1 MRLPEAARWE
11 NNGPMFESLRNLVT
25 ELTEGGKHP
34 SGFDDGDYRLAAAAL
49 LVHAAAIDGAI
60 PQVARDKLH
69 ALVKQRFALDDAQTE
84 ELLSKATEAERQSI
98 DLYQFTARLNRSL
111 DEKGRARVVEMLW
124 QIVYA
129 DGVVTEFEDNLV
141 WRAADLLHVPQSE
154 RIALR
159 RRVAGEGA
167 N

>member
-1 MRLPEAARWE
+1 
-11 NNGPMFESLRNLVT
+11 MFESLRNLVT
-25 ELTEGGKHP
+25 ELTEGGKEPGH
-34 SGFDDGDYRLAAAAL
+34 FDDNDHRLAAAAL
-49 LVHAAAIDGAI
+49 LVHAAVIDGDI

-69 ALVKQRFALDDAQTE
+69 ALIKQRFELDDERTD
-84 ELLSKATEAERQSI
+84 ELLADATVAEQQSI
-98 DLYQFTARLNRSL
+98 DLYKFTARLNRSL

-141 WRAADLLHVPQSE
+141 WRAADLLGISQGE

-159 RRVAGEGA
+159 KRVAGEGA
-167 N
+167 DKTK